1 MTLMT
6 TTLNCQYIMLCAFL
20 INACTAHLEPT
31 AINAR
36 YTPSEARK
44 YVNWWSDNIRP
55 SQRAVFQDAL
65 AGDHTALRRI
75 LMDADNSF
83 GPPDQDG
90 EPASSLSTVFLV
102 ALGDVAF
109 AEFISN
115 ESDAVKNTV
124 FGSFGSSPWSLT
136 YDYYTAPADAES
148 RFSKIF
154 PRTARIRSQFY
165 KGNS

>member
-1 MTLMT
+1 MRNKLYTL
-6 TTLNCQYIMLCAFL
+6 FL
-20 INACTAHLEPT
+20 ASLLYACTSHLEPT
-31 AINAR
+31 AINPR
-36 YTPSEARK
+36 YTPSEAHK
-44 YVNWWSDNIRP
+44 YVNWWANNIRP

-75 LMDADNSF
+75 LMDEDNSF

-102 ALGDVAF
+102 ALGDEVF
-109 AEFISN
+109 ADFISH
-115 ESDAVKNTV
+115 ETDAVKRTV

-154 PRTARIRSQFY
+154 PRTAKIRSRFY
-165 KGNS
+165 KKIEEHNKS

>member
-1 MTLMT
+1 MRHKLYTVFFVL
-6 TTLNCQYIMLCAFL
+6 LL
-20 INACTAHLEPT
+20 NACTSHLEPT
-31 AINAR
+31 AINPR

-44 YVNWWSDNIRP
+44 YVNWWADNIRP

-75 LMDADNSF
+75 LMDEDNLF
-83 GPPDQDG
+83 GPTDQEG

-102 ALGDVAF
+102 ALGDEVF

-115 ESDAVKNTV
+115 EPDAVKSTV

-136 YDYYTAPADAES
+136 YDYYTAPADAEA
-148 RFSKIF
+148 RFTKVF
-154 PRTARIRSQFY
+154 PRTAKIRSRFY
-165 KGNS
+165 KENP